1 MGQSQCITQYGRMPL
16 TKHNTILS
24 VLEKRALRYRARGK
38 HASLHLHVGD
48 DIDET
53 GTVETESLT
62 DSDGDSINSFQG
74 ANIKQQELD
83 SIKDVDDE
91 LLKVHGAAP
100 GSKAEGVVRLIYE
113 NANGI
118 NSRLSNNDKL
128 YKAKELIDD
137 LEADLVAY
145 NEHRLN
151 LAHKQNRNGFSQLF
165 RGGETEIRS
174 VAAHNVHEGR
184 DVGRIQEGGT
194 CMMAYGP
201 LIEQYDFEESQKDPT
216 GLGRWVVM
224 VFRGSDGITT
234 RVVCGYNPCYNKHG
248 FHSRTSYQQ
257 HRRYFVQKE
266 KDSTCPR
273 TRFRQDLLRQLTQW
287 RNAGDRLIVC
297 LDTNENIYTKSIGKA
312 LTSHTGLDMR
322 EVVGEFTGKQLGAT
336 FFRGS
341 KPIDGIWATKDV
353 RVVGARVMPCGFGI
367 GDHRLVIIDFLK
379 QSLVGA
385 EPPRV
390 IRAAARR
397 LNTKIPVVTDNY
409 IRVLKD
415 LLREHKIAQRALA
428 ASKSSE
434 HTSVVKERTDVIDI
448 EKKQYM
454 AHAEKKCRL
463 IKSARIPFSPESAI
477 WIRRR
482 QVYQSLLKFK
492 KGKIR
497 NKANLKRTARRCGI
511 QNALRLSRKEIRM
524 RLEICEEKCS
534 YFLKHGSRYR
544 RKFLERRLSVAR
556 IIKNREAERRILE
569 IIERERQRAFWRRLN
584 YHMRKEA
591 GWQRPNGPGAR

>member
-1 MGQSQCITQYGRMPL
+1 M
-16 TKHNTILS
+16 
-24 VLEKRALRYRARGK
+24 
-38 HASLHLHVGD
+38 
-48 DIDET
+48 
-53 GTVETESLT
+53 T

-74 ANIKQQELD
+74 ANIKQQELE

-128 YKAKELIDD
+128 DKAKELIDD
-137 LEADLVAY
+137 LEADIVAY

-165 RGGETEIRS
+165 RGDEAEIRS

-194 CMMAYGP
+194 CMMAYGS

-224 VFRGSDGITT
+224 AFRGSDGITT

-341 KPIDGIWATKDV
+341 KPIKNFWENETSFQIFFQIMG
-353 RVVGARVMPCGFGI
+353 
-367 GDHRLVIIDFLK
+367 
-379 QSLVGA
+379 
-385 EPPRV
+385 
-390 IRAAARR
+390 
-397 LNTKIPVVTDNY
+397 PVSIY
-409 IRVLKD
+409 HLPI
-415 LLREHKIAQRALA
+415 
-428 ASKSSE
+428 SKS
-434 HTSVVKERTDVIDI
+434 
-448 EKKQYM
+448 Q
-454 AHAEKKCRL
+454 
-463 IKSARIPFSPESAI
+463 
-477 WIRRR
+477 
-482 QVYQSLLKFK
+482 
-492 KGKIR
+492 
-497 NKANLKRTARRCGI
+497 
-511 QNALRLSRKEIRM
+511 
-524 RLEICEEKCS
+524 
-534 YFLKHGSRYR
+534 HG
-544 RKFLERRLSVAR
+544 
-556 IIKNREAERRILE
+556 
-569 IIERERQRAFWRRLN
+569 
-584 YHMRKEA
+584 
-591 GWQRPNGPGAR
+591 

>member
-1 MGQSQCITQYGRMPL
+1 
-16 TKHNTILS
+16 
-24 VLEKRALRYRARGK
+24 
-38 HASLHLHVGD
+38 
-48 DIDET
+48 
-53 GTVETESLT
+53 
-62 DSDGDSINSFQG
+62 
-74 ANIKQQELD
+74 
-83 SIKDVDDE
+83 
-91 LLKVHGAAP
+91 
-100 GSKAEGVVRLIYE
+100 
-113 NANGI
+113 
-118 NSRLSNNDKL
+118 
-128 YKAKELIDD
+128 
-137 LEADLVAY
+137 
-145 NEHRLN
+145 
-151 LAHKQNRNGFSQLF
+151 
-165 RGGETEIRS
+165 
-174 VAAHNVHEGR
+174 
-184 DVGRIQEGGT
+184 
-194 CMMAYGP
+194 MMAYGP

-415 LLREHKIAQRALA
+415 LLREDCSAGSCCQQIIRAYVGSQRT
-428 ASKSSE
+428 
-434 HTSVVKERTDVIDI
+434 H
-448 EKKQYM
+448 
-454 AHAEKKCRL
+454 
-463 IKSARIPFSPESAI
+463 
-477 WIRRR
+477 
-482 QVYQSLLKFK
+482 
-492 KGKIR
+492 
-497 NKANLKRTARRCGI
+497 
-511 QNALRLSRKEIRM
+511 
-524 RLEICEEKCS
+524 
-534 YFLKHGSRYR
+534 
-544 RKFLERRLSVAR
+544 
-556 IIKNREAERRILE
+556 
-569 IIERERQRAFWRRLN
+569 
-584 YHMRKEA
+584 
-591 GWQRPNGPGAR
+591 